1 MSAQPPRLHRLP
13 AHRLLPPFAPLR
25 FRRQRVGEGL
35 VLRQHP
41 PGLQQQVGDGGAIT
55 TGSVTTAGG
64 KITGTG
70 TGGTLT
76 KTGNYTLLEG
86 DGGTVFADATGG
98 AVTITLPAA
107 SSSTIGRVY
116 RVFKVDSSGNA
127 VNIAPNGSNTLLAG
141 STTNTTSQANCLNV
155 TGYSATAWIV
165 NKTQ

>member
-1 MSAQPPRLHRLP
+1 MLTATTNLTVAGS
-13 AHRLLPPFAPLR
+13 
-25 FRRQRVGEGL
+25 
-35 VLRQHP
+35 
-41 PGLQQQVGDGGAIT
+41 IT
-55 TGSVTTAGG
+55 TGTQ
-64 KITGTG
+64 
-70 TGGTLT
+70 T

-86 DGGTVFADATGG
+86 DGGVTFVDATGG

-141 STTNTTSQANCLNV
+141 STTNTTAQANCLNV